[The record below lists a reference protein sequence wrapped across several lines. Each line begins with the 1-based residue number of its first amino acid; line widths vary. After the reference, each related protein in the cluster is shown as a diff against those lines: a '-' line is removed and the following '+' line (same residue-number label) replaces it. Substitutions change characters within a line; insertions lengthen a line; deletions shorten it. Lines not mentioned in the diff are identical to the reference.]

1 MEKLRDQCPGWPTVQ
16 GSGRAVEQWWRRTS
30 GNLAFMYFATIAVSS
45 SMASWG
51 KVVDM
56 MMSGQTIFFSL
67 VHSELL

>member
-1 MEKLRDQCPGWPTVQ
+1 MEKLKDQCLGWPTVQ

-30 GNLAFMYFATIAVSS
+30 ANLAFIYFATIAVSS

-56 MMSGQTIFFSL
+56 MMTGQTIFFRWFNQ
-67 VHSELL
+67 ELL